1 MNPSHVAEASRRVA
15 ARRLLPSHLGHPS
28 RTIPPVHVA
37 SSHRHGSMPR
47 ENRCLPLGAVE
58 SSNRH
63 SEISR
68 RNAGMFSRASRGLPT
83 RPTRSFPPAST
94 YRRDHEASRR
104 PFPSSRPHAWI
115 SDCDSAISL
124 RPFSISRWDSWI
136 PCRRGAVSRRVGAV
150 SFRVDARFRAHAPA
164 RGVAPSW
171 SLERWKNTS
180 PGLGKRRPRC
190 RGRVKGREGYL
201 TRKLTICEYGR
212 GVFFT
217 RALNRKEYTW
227 PGVRPVTVV
236 CAT

>member
-47 ENRCLPLGAVE
+47 EDRCLPLGAVE

-63 SEISR
+63 NKISPR
-68 RNAGMFSRASRGLPT
+68 HAEMFSRASRSLPT
-83 RPTRSFPPAST
+83 RPGRSFPPAST

-104 PFPSSRPHAWI
+104 PLPCSRPHAWI

-124 RPFSISRWDSWI
+124 RPFSISRWDFWI
-136 PCRRGAVSRRVGAV
+136 SRCRGAVSRGVGAV
-150 SFRVDARFRAHAPA
+150 SFRVDARFRRPRETV

-171 SLERWKNTS
+171 VLERWKNSS
-180 PGLGKRRPRC
+180 PGQAKRRPPC
-190 RGRVKGREGYL
+190 RGR
-201 TRKLTICEYGR
+201 
-212 GVFFT
+212 
-217 RALNRKEYTW
+217 
-227 PGVRPVTVV
+227 
-236 CAT
+236 